1 MLFFGHI
8 GITTGVVKICQELTL
23 GRQSSHNEV
32 LQKSQSGKVQSR
44 QHNTRDN
51 IRDKI
56 ASIDYRF
63 VLLGSLLPDIIDKP
77 MWLFTANNL
86 GWAGRGY
93 AHTFLFSLLLLIGG
107 LILATRWNKTWLIT
121 VAVGCFF
128 HLIFDQM
135 WLNPTALWWPLL
147 GPIPREAPAGWLFSL
162 AEGLMSN
169 PYVYISETVGFIIT
183 CYIGL
188 RLMISGRVRYF
199 LKTGDIDWR
208 KSPPT
213 SGTTETKAG

>member
-23 GRQSSHNEV
+23 GRESNRNEI
-32 LQKSQSGKVQSR
+32 LLKSQSGKVQCR
-44 QHNTRDN
+44 QHNPRDN

-56 ASIDYRF
+56 AAIDYRF
-63 VLLGSLLPDIIDKP
+63 VFLGSLLPDIIDKP

-107 LILATRWNKTWLIT
+107 LILASRWNKTWLIT